1 VQLELEN
8 LKLFDLAAQE
18 YYRDEFMQQA
28 THTTSKNQN
37 LRARKTEA
45 MVRHLVGTGQH
56 RGKCWVRPLQ
66 AAGRKSKPGHSVLMA
81 RPNCRAQKQ
90 AGTEALENQFGLSRN
105 VPAKLLEE

>member
-18 YYRDEFMQQA
+18 YYRDEFMQQS

-45 MVRHLVGTGQH
+45 MVRHPCRHWATQREVLGAPTSSSRKKIKAWPLRSDGETELPGT
-56 RGKCWVRPLQ
+56 KTSW
-66 AAGRKSKPGHSVLMA
+66 
-81 RPNCRAQKQ
+81 N
-90 AGTEALENQFGLSRN
+90 
-105 VPAKLLEE
+105 